1 MTTSNLKTIGQRIV
15 WLRKERGMSQAEL
28 ARLIGIKPQSLGGI
42 ELGKSKTPASITL
55 LRLAA
60 ALDANPEWIMTGRG
74 NCNLSDVPQ
83 ATEADFIK
91 VFRKLSP
98 EHQAALLAAAKSL
111 S

>member
-1 MTTSNLKTIGQRIV
+1 
-15 WLRKERGMSQAEL
+15 
-28 ARLIGIKPQSLGGI
+28 
-42 ELGKSKTPASITL
+42 
-55 LRLAA
+55 
-60 ALDANPEWIMTGRG
+60 MTGRG
-74 NCNLSDVPQ
+74 NYNLSDVPQ